1 MSPPIGFLRIP
12 PHPDLVP
19 APPVRRCYLFKP
31 DGIGDFFLATGF
43 IRLMAREF
51 GEESLLIAVLPVME
65 PVVRAQFPQAEVVVL
80 PLRRRRVV
88 LNLFAANCLRCFLP
102 WLRLLTTRAEVSVS
116 LRHMRDYLQNVLF
129 HSVPSRRRY
138 VASNGLLGNGKAVR
152 RLTERAFVT
161 IFGDRVVDY
170 PVQGTGLPLELEA
183 HRKLAEAVLGRD
195 VTRDEVTPVLKA
207 VSSPVATGSYAV
219 CAPYSSGNDKDV
231 PDARWIT
238 LFLSLATVWRLS
250 RIVLTGSVDQ
260 AERLESFRNALMTGL
275 DPLGTDVEIRI
286 EPTLQGFI
294 DLLAGAEAVFTVDTA
309 AAHAATALDRP
320 ALILF
325 SGLHLGMFAPWR
337 RSSRQCWLLP
347 ARPDSGPAWHES
359 LPDESILEAARG
371 ILSRE
376 SGETFETF

>member
-1 MSPPIGFLRIP
+1 MSLPIGFPGIP
-12 PHPDLVP
+12 PHPDPVP
-19 APPVRRCYLFKP
+19 AMPVRRCYLFKP

-65 PVVRAQFPQAEVVVL
+65 PVVRAQFPKAGVVVL

-102 WLRLLTTRAEVSVS
+102 WLGLLATRAEVSVS

-129 HSVPSRRRY
+129 HSVLSRRRY

-152 RLTERAFVT
+152 RITERAFVT
-161 IFGDRVVDY
+161 IFGDHVVDY
-170 PVQGTGLPLELEA
+170 PVQSSGLPLELEA
-183 HRKLAEAVLGRD
+183 HRKLAEAVLGRG
-195 VTRDEVTPVLKA
+195 VTPEEVTPVLRA
-207 VSSPVATGSYAV
+207 VSRPVVADSYAV

-231 PDARWIT
+231 PNARWIT
-238 LFLSLATVWRLS
+238 LFLSLAREGRLPL
-250 RIVLTGSVDQ
+250 IFLTGSGDQ
-260 AERLESFRNALMTGL
+260 SERLETFRKALML
-275 DPLGTDVEIRI
+275 AVAPLGTDVEIRI
-286 EPTLQGFI
+286 EPTLQGFV
-294 DLLAGAEAVFTVDTA
+294 DLLAGADAVFTVDTA

-337 RSSRQCWLLP
+337 RSLRQCWLLP
-347 ARPDSGPAWHES
+347 VHPDSGPTWHES
-359 LPDESILEAARG
+359 LSDESILEAARG

-376 SGETFETF
+376 SGGTFETF